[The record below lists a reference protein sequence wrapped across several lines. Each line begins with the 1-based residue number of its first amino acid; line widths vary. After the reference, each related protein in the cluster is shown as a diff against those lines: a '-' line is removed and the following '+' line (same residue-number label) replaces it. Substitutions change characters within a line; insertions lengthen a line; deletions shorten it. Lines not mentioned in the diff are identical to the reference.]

1 MSTTYVACL
10 VGCGRM
16 GGTIDD
22 ELVKGGYPR
31 SALPHTHAGAC
42 GAVERI
48 RLTGAADVVEE
59 KVKTLCA
66 RYDVPNSY
74 LDYREMIEREKPQ
87 ILCIAT
93 RPVNHMDI
101 IVYAA
106 ENGVRGIYCD
116 KPLCCSMLEADAIL
130 NACTTHGVKFN
141 YGVNRRYMPA
151 YRAMRE
157 LIKDGA
163 IGELQSV
170 ALLAGS
176 SAQWGLTHASDML
189 MQLAGDPEVD
199 FVQGYT
205 ASGEEDF
212 DGNRTMDMMVYMGHV
227 RFKNGVSGHIFPGGN
242 GWEFEASGTG
252 GRLRTINDTGE
263 LLYRKI
269 IDNRLLCVMP
279 QPIFL
284 RESGTVNA
292 MRDLVAALDTDGQ
305 TMGTIELAY
314 RSQEIVL
321 AIVESHRRDGMRIP
335 LPMENRA
342 LYVGTK

>member
-1 MSTTYVACL
+1 
-10 VGCGRM
+10 M

-22 ELVKGGYPR
+22 ELVNRGYPR
-31 SALPHTHAGAC
+31 FALPHTHAGAC
-42 GAVERI
+42 KAIERI

-101 IVYAA
+101 IVFAA
-106 ENGVRGIYCD
+106 KNGVRGIYCD

-130 NACTTHGVKFN
+130 DACTTHGVKFN
-141 YGVNRRYMPA
+141 YGVNRRYMPT
-151 YRAMRE
+151 YRTMRE
-157 LIKDGA
+157 LIEEGA

-170 ALLAGS
+170 TLPAGS

-199 FVQGYT
+199 FVQGH
-205 ASGEEDF
+205 AACGEEDF
-212 DGNRTMDMMVYMGHV
+212 QENRVMDMMVHMGYI
-227 RFKNGVSGHIFPGGN
+227 RFKNGVSGHIIPGS
-242 GWEFEASGTG
+242 GWEFEASGKE
-252 GRLRTINDTGE
+252 GRLRTFNDMRQIVHRRTTDHG
-263 LLYRKI
+263 
-269 IDNRLLCVMP
+269 LLCEMP
-279 QPIFL
+279 QPVYNY
-284 RESGTVNA
+284 ESGTVNA
-292 MRDLVAALDTDGQ
+292 MRDLVQALDSNGETCGP
-305 TMGTIELAY
+305 IHLAC
-314 RSQEIVL
+314 RSQEIML
-321 AIVESHRRDGMRIP
+321 GIVESHRQAGVRVP
-335 LPMENRA
+335 LPLVNRA

>member
-1 MSTTYVACL
+1 MSETYKACL

-22 ELVKGGYPR
+22 ELTKHSYRRFV
-31 SALPHTHAGAC
+31 LPHTHAGAC
-42 GAVERI
+42 KTVDRI
-48 RLTGAADVVEE
+48 FLSGAADVVEE
-59 KVKTLCA
+59 KVETLCS
-66 RYDVPNSY
+66 RYEVPHAY
-74 LDYREMIEREKPQ
+74 LDYREMIEKEKPE
-87 ILCIAT
+87 IVCIAT
-93 RPVNHMDI
+93 RPVNHAEI
-101 IVYAA
+101 IVFAA
-106 ENGVRGIYCD
+106 EHGVKGIYCD
-116 KPLCCSMLEADAIL
+116 KPLCCSMVEADAVL
-130 NACTTHGVKFN
+130 EACRKFNVRFN
-141 YGVNRRYMPA
+141 YGVNRRYLPI
-151 YRAMRE
+151 YRTMRQ
-157 LIKDGA
+157 LIEEGA

-170 ALLAGS
+170 ALLTAS
-176 SAQWGLTHASDML
+176 SAQWGLTHGSDML
-189 MQLAGDPEVD
+189 LQLAGDPEVD

-305 TMGTIELAY
+305 TMGTIELAC